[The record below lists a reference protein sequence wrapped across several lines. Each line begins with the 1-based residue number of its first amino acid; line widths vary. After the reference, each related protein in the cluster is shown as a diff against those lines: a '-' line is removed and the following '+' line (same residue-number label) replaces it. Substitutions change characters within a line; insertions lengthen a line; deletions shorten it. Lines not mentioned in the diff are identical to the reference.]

1 MPHDPAPDAGRRT
14 IPDPGFA
21 GDDGSAHPGLAAALA
36 AYSSDRG
43 RHLEVFLALQ
53 GARLLVP
60 VLPVPGDVEGEGEAD
75 GDARMRTG
83 KTGDL
88 PTSSE
93 VDMATV
99 LVTGRDGR
107 QAMLGFTSVETLAA
121 WRADA
126 RPVPVAASLV
136 ALSAM
141 EAGAAALLVDLA
153 GPTTYVVQGDLL
165 EGLARRWVLADTGQ
179 GLAFVEEVD
188 EDEVSE

>member
-1 MPHDPAPDAGRRT
+1 M
-14 IPDPGFA
+14 
-21 GDDGSAHPGLAAALA
+21 
-36 AYSSDRG
+36 
-43 RHLEVFLALQ
+43 FLALQ

-60 VLPVPGDVEGEGEAD
+60 VLPVPGDVETDAG
-75 GDARMRTG
+75 GDAEV
-83 KTGDL
+83 
-88 PTSSE
+88 PTREQKADRPASGE

-107 QAMLGFTSVETLAA
+107 QAMLGFTSVETMAA

-153 GPTTYVVQGDLL
+153 GPTTYVVEGDLL

>member
-21 GDDGSAHPGLAAALA
+21 GDDGSAHPELAAAIA
-36 AYSSDRG
+36 AYASDPG

-60 VLPVPGDVEGEGEAD
+60 VLAVPGDVEVDPAG
-75 GDARMRTG
+75 RTRE
-83 KTGDL
+83 KT
-88 PTSSE
+88 S
-93 VDMATV
+93 DMATV

-107 QAMLGFTSVETLAA
+107 QAMLGFSSVETLAA
-121 WRADA
+121 WRTDA
-126 RPVPVAASLV
+126 RPVPVAAPLV
-136 ALSAM
+136 ARSAL

-165 EGLARRWVLADTGQ
+165 EGLARKWVLADTGQ

-188 EDEVSE
+188 DDEVSE

>member
-1 MPHDPAPDAGRRT
+1 MPHDPAPDAGRRS

-21 GDDGSAHPGLAAALA
+21 GDDGSADPGLAAALA
-36 AYSSDRG
+36 AYAADPR

-53 GARLLVP
+53 RARLLVP
-60 VLPVPGDVEGEGEAD
+60 VLALPGDAEV
-75 GDARMRTG
+75 DAAGQGRE
-83 KTGDL
+83 KASDL
-88 PTSSE
+88 PASSD
-93 VDMATV
+93 VAMATV

-126 RPVPVAASLV
+126 RPVPVAAPLV
-136 ALSAM
+136 ARSALQ
-141 EAGAAALLVDLA
+141 EGAAALLVDLA

-165 EGLARRWVLADTGQ
+165 EGLAHRWALADTGQ

-188 EDEVSE
+188 DEEVSE